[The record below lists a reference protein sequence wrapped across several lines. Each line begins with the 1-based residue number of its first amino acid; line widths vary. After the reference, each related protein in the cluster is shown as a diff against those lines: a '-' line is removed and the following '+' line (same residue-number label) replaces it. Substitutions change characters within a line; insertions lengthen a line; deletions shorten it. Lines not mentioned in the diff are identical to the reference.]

1 MIEWLTHRPLFLVY
15 GFLFLNAAL
24 ESPAPPYP
32 ADIFVLLFAFLG
44 GQGKYNPT
52 LIYLLTVTG
61 SITGFMVLY
70 YLAKYRGER
79 LAAGLAKTFLRPVL
93 PQSLI
98 ARVKRKFLTHGDLFL
113 LLNRFLPGMR
123 APIGFTA
130 GLTRT
135 PAKKVFGYSLL
146 SVLAWDLVLVLA
158 GFRLG
163 RSWNSASL
171 FLRRYNLLALAAVA
185 VFLTVF
191 SLVYFLRAKNQRK

>member
-32 ADIFVLLFAFLG
+32 TDIFVLLFAFLG
-44 GQGKYNPT
+44 GQGKYNPS

-61 SITGFMVLY
+61 SIAGFMVLY

-79 LAAGLAKTFLRPVL
+79 LVAGLAKTFLRPVL

-113 LLNRFLPGMR
+113 LFNRFLPGMR

-135 PAKKVFGYSLL
+135 SAKKVFGYGLL
-146 SVLAWDLVLVLA
+146 SALAWNLVLILI

-163 RSWNSASL
+163 KSWSAASR
-171 FLRRYNLLALAAVA
+171 FLHRYNLIALALIA
-185 VFLTVF
+185 VFLTAF
-191 SLVYFLRAKNQRK
+191 SFFYFLHRKPE